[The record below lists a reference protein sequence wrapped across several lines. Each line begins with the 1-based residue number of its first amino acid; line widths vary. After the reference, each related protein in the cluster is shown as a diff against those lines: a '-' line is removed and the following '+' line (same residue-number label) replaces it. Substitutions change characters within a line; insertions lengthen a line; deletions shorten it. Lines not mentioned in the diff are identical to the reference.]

1 MSAPPKTVLTA
12 SPEEEAAIRAAV
24 REARGLDALG
34 GHRKLVGVG
43 DAPALR
49 DFFDDPA
56 ISDWI
61 YDLPKPFTIENTGAW
76 IEERRA
82 RHARG
87 ECLLSA
93 ILDAEGAIISYTD
106 VTVWPTCASAELA
119 GAMRADRQNS
129 GQGSANVI
137 ATFDWIFE
145 VLGARLMCL
154 TAALDN
160 VRSQKMIDNAGFTRM
175 GERDGARPDGTV
187 RRSVYWEMT
196 REQWRAKWGG
206 KISAG

>member
-12 SPEEEAAIRAAV
+12 TPEEEAAIRAAV
-24 REARGLDALG
+24 RQAHGLDTLG
-34 GHRKLVGVG
+34 GDRRLVALE
-43 DAPALR
+43 DAAALR

-61 YDLPKPFTIENTGAW
+61 YDLPKPFTVENTRAW
-76 IEERRA
+76 IAERLA

-87 ECLLSA
+87 ECVLSIIVDPA
-93 ILDAEGAIISYTD
+93 GKIISYTD
-106 VTVWPTCASAELA
+106 VTVWPRHASAEIA
-119 GAMRADRQNS
+119 GAMRADRQNT

-137 ATFDWIFE
+137 ATFGWIYE
-145 VLGARLMCL
+145 TLGARLMCL

-175 GERDGARPDGTV
+175 GERDGVRPDGSV

-196 REQWRAKWGG
+196 RDQWRAKWGG
-206 KISAG
+206 KSG